1 MSENLKKFLEL
12 VSKDEALK
20 QKAMAC
26 NDMEAA
32 DAVRTSIALA
42 KEVGIELT
50 EADFAKKE
58 ADGEL
63 SDDELDAVTGGGTL
77 LACFCELAGGGGGTD
92 ANDHKTFGCACVI
105 YGQGG
110 DGRAEDSN
118 CLCVTTGGGNDESNF
133 FYWS

>member
-26 NDMEAA
+26 NDMEKE
-32 DAVRTSIALA
+32 DAIRASIALA

-63 SDDELDAVTGGGTL
+63 SDDELDAVTGGV

-92 ANDHKTFGCACVI
+92 ANDHKKFGCACVI

-118 CLCVTTGGGNDESNF
+118 CVCVTTGGGDDESQF
-133 FYWS
+133 FYWG

>member
-26 NDMEAA
+26 NDMEKE
-32 DAVRTSIALA
+32 DAIRVSIALA

-63 SDDELDAVTGGGTL
+63 SDDELDAVTGGYTM
-77 LACFCELAGGGGGTD
+77 ACLCEVLGGGGGTD
-92 ANDHKTFGCACVI
+92 LKDHNTFGCACVI

-110 DGRAEDSN
+110 DGRATDSN
-118 CLCVTTGGGNDESNF
+118 CVCVTQGWGDDDSNYF
-133 FYWS
+133 NW

>member
-32 DAVRTSIALA
+32 DAVRVSIALA

-63 SDDELDAVTGGGTL
+63 NDDELDAVTGGYTAG
-77 LACFCELAGGGGGTD
+77 CFCTVAGGGGGTD
-92 ANDHKTFGCACVI
+92 AKDHNTFGCACVI

-110 DGRAEDSN
+110 DGRADDSN
-118 CLCVTTGGGNDESNF
+118 CVCVTTGWGDDESNF
-133 FYWS
+133 Y